1 MAATPATPLAVFT
14 GEEASGDA
22 GDPSP
27 RSSRGEGKGEGQR
40 KRCSHGYTTT
50 IGVFPETRL

>member
-27 RSSRGEGKGEGQR
+27 RSSRGEGKGQR